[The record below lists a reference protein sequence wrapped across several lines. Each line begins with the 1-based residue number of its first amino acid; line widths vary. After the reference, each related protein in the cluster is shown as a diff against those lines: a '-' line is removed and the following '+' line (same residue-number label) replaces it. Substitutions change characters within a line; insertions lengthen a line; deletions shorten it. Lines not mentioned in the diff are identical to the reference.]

1 MVEDTADAG
10 MSLRQDMKTFQNG
23 SCGDGGHSILEGD
36 VNSTGE
42 VTQGPTQ
49 QNISCI
55 AARKRENT
63 LHTKSGGLTRDGEY
77 KDSRENTI
85 KSAYTNKPELM
96 SQNRYESTSPKSCKS
111 SDNAHNRQ
119 GGDLMGEKN
128 SVGSEVTRTENVD
141 SDGNDNNRQNRNITR
156 HFRDRTTGHESISEE
171 YKQNEQ
177 DKQNEQ
183 NEQNEQNKQD
193 KQNSQSHEHEPYTPH
208 INDLPHE
215 TLVDIFAHLTPME
228 LRELRLVC
236 RKWNSAVLD
245 KAAWTQAFRNQ
256 LGTPSEFAS
265 VTGLR
270 AWLAEYFG
278 RVARLR
284 QWTKA
289 KARAHLYLLVN
300 GEYGPLAVVE
310 MDFAHDRLATISP
323 AGSLA
328 LCALVLGKNQVFV
341 PGSAHFAAVLALDA
355 SGALLGVGTRDGVVW
370 AKNLALAQPAQ
381 AVARPDLANLAH
393 LAHLANLTHLAH
405 LADPVEIVLVRVR
418 RQKNV
423 RGAPGEMVALDAAGQ
438 VRVFLA
444 SALLRLAHLGER
456 AFCMDTDFE
465 RIVVVTAENV
475 HVLAFSSL
483 EPLAVAPHGWTL
495 DAPPH
500 CHVDFA
506 GSAVA
511 LVHGSSVRVLREQM
525 AWAYV
530 EAQLPANGVHTALQM
545 PAGRPQDAR
554 VAGGDGR
561 LLAAA
566 LDDGSVAV
574 FNVRARGALR
584 PQCLIAPF
592 HDARAPRGLEA
603 RTKVAVDSC
612 VVVVAAAYDWVH
624 FYDAHLGRY
633 LREGTAAARRG
644 TRHGTAPVLAVALGP
659 SASGV
664 VVCGDVVQHFSFGAP
679 PVQRPSTPAGE
690 STLRRARQHTIR
702 TQLDDW
708 AALRHAE
715 AERAR
720 LADKYNGTD
729 YVSEDDEL
737 RTAMALSASDA
748 SGEDAELLA
757 ALALLRQDELS
768 PWQTLVSPEGTSAL
782 AHGGEDDEEEILRR
796 VLELLLL
803 EH

>member
-1 MVEDTADAG
+1 MVENTADAG
-10 MSLRQDMKTFQNG
+10 MSSRQDMKTFQNG
-23 SCGDGGHSILEGD
+23 SCGDGGYSILEGD

-63 LHTKSGGLTRDGEY
+63 LHTKSGGSISNGEY

-85 KSAYTNKPELM
+85 ESAYTNNSEFM
-96 SQNRYESTSPKSCKS
+96 IQNRYESTSPKSCKS
-111 SDNAHNRQ
+111 SENAHKRQ
-119 GGDLMGEKN
+119 GGDQKGEKN

-141 SDGNDNNRQNRNITR
+141 SDGNDKNRQNRNTTR

-171 YKQNEQ
+171 DKQIKQIEQIEQNEL
-177 DKQNEQ
+177 DKQNE
-183 NEQNEQNKQD
+183 QD

-236 RKWNSAVLD
+236 RKWNSAVSD

-265 VTGLR
+265 VTGSR

-289 KARAHLYLLVN
+289 KARAHSYSLVN
-300 GEYGPLAVVE
+300 GEYGPSAVVE

-328 LCALVLGKNQVFV
+328 SCALVSGKNQVFV
-341 PGSAHFAAVLALDA
+341 PGSAHFAAVSASDA

-370 AKNLALAQPAQ
+370 AKNLASAQPAQ
-381 AVARPDLANLAH
+381 AVARPDSANSAH
-393 LAHLANLTHLAH
+393 SANSTHSAHS
-405 LADPVEIVLVRVR
+405 ADPVEIVSVRVR

-438 VRVFLA
+438 VRVFSA
-444 SALLRLAHLGER
+444 SALLRSAHLGER

-511 LVHGSSVRVLREQM
+511 LVHGSTVRVLREQM

-530 EAQLPANGVHTALQM
+530 EAQLPANVVHTALQM

-624 FYDAHLGRY
+624 FYDAHSGRY

-644 TRHGTAPVLAVALGP
+644 TRHGTAPVSAVALGP

-664 VVCGDVVQHFSFGAP
+664 VVCSDVVQHFSFGAP

-690 STLRRARQHTIR
+690 STSRRARQHTIR

-757 ALALLRQDELS
+757 ALALSRQDESS
-768 PWQTLVSPEGTSAL
+768 PWQTLVSPEGTSAS

-796 VLELLLL
+796 VLELSLL